1 MTISV
6 EMLNRIDYRAIYWHY
21 CFLQLLYV
29 KHTIIL
35 KEVRE
40 EYVQQPIKDVTL
52 THTHTHT
59 HTDTQRFLVTELEK
73 KDSRNKR
80 MDLI

>member
-6 EMLNRIDYRAIYWHY
+6 EMLNTIDYRAIYWHY

-29 KHTIIL
+29 KRTIIL

-40 EYVQQPIKDVTL
+40 EYVQQPLKDVTL
-52 THTHTHT
+52 THTHTHI
-59 HTDTQRFLVTELEK
+59 HTQRFLVTELEK